1 MFPHTDDENLDEKND
16 SDLLI
21 DEDAEKEIAVPFED
35 DEESDEE
42 DNF

>member
-21 DEDAEKEIAVPFED
+21 DENPEEEIAVPFED
-35 DEESDEE
+35 VEKEEE